1 MFRGGQT
8 PFLYLCSPKLKI
20 YTKMRKTYIKAEL
33 KVIPVKIETNLC
45 AGTGNNSAGGTGT
58 GGTEGGSNLFPAKS
72 FSGTYEFVDSL
83 QETKGE

>member
-1 MFRGGQT
+1 
-8 PFLYLCSPKLKI
+8 
-20 YTKMRKTYIKAEL
+20 MRKTYTKAEL

-45 AGTGNNSAGGTGT
+45 AGTNNDTSASGT

-72 FSGTYEFVDSL
+72 FSGTYEFVDSI